1 MFFQKAYEGLND
13 WWRWVLTAVL
23 TLVGYAVGQT
33 PLTLVILYYAYKND
47 LFNILSQQELEE
59 LLTKLD
65 FSAMGIDLNLAL
77 FLALLM
83 FVVMIAALIFFLKV
97 LHQRHWKMLITP
109 FENINWDKIFFSFF
123 LWLAF
128 TAVLELIS
136 YYTDPEVYTLTLDFT
151 NFLIL
156 FVIIIILMPIQTST
170 EELFFRGYLMQG
182 FGLLTKNKLGAI
194 LITSILFSLMH
205 MMNPE
210 VQEFGFGIM
219 FTYYASVGFFL
230 GLITVMDDS
239 LELALGVHAA
249 TNMFSA
255 LFVSYE
261 GGALKTYAIFNTEV
275 VNVGLMLPIFFA
287 VASLYFIIC
296 WKKYK
301 WEGWNKLFEP
311 ITRPPVAELDIPEIP
326 S

>member
-1 MFFQKAYEGLND
+1 MFFQKAYGGIND
-13 WWRWVLTAVL
+13 WWRWVLTTVL
-23 TLVGYAVGQT
+23 TLIGYAIGQI
-33 PLTLVILYYAYKND
+33 PLTVAIFYYAYKND
-47 LFNILSQQELEE
+47 LLSTLSPEELEA
-59 LLTKLD
+59 LLASLD
-65 FSAMGIDLNLAL
+65 FGALGMDLNLAL

-83 FVVMIAALIFFLKV
+83 FIGMAAALIFFLKV
-97 LHQRHWKMLITP
+97 LHQRYWKTLITP
-109 FENINWDKIFFSFF
+109 FENINWNKIFFSFF

-128 TAVLELIS
+128 TVVLEGVS
-136 YYTDPEVYTLTLDFT
+136 YYMDPEVYTLTFDLK
-151 NFLIL
+151 NFLLL
-156 FVIIIILMPIQTST
+156 FVIIIVLMPIQTST

-182 FGLLTKNKLGAI
+182 FGLLTRNKLGAI
-194 LITSILFSLMH
+194 LITSLLFSLMH

-210 VQEFGFGIM
+210 VEEFGVGIM

-230 GLITVMDDS
+230 GLITVMDGS

-275 VNVGLMLPIFFA
+275 VNVGLMLPIFFV
-287 VASLYFIIC
+287 VAAIYFIIC

-301 WEGWNKLFEP
+301 WEGWRRLLEP
-311 ITRPPVAELDIPEIP
+311 IQRPPT